1 MAKSERKQ
9 REFER
14 REQEIIDA
22 AYALFREQ
30 DYTAV
35 TIEQIADKAGVGKGT
50 IYKHF
55 QSKEEICAR
64 IIININTRAETDV
77 QQIGNDITLG
87 FHERLKRLLEYS
99 WEVNMRDEGFLS
111 RLLAQ
116 MMRGDFF
123 HKLSPEV
130 REAYAAMA
138 NRQREMQLQLVEKG
152 IADGDI
158 LPLDA
163 KTILYCIGAALDG
176 ALFRAWLMSA
186 SGMDTSQL
194 KQMFINDLTDFVY
207 RGIRKTG

>member
-22 AYALFREQ
+22 AHALFREQ

-35 TIEQIADKAGVGKGT
+35 TIEQIADQAGVGKGT

-64 IIININTRAETDV
+64 IVININTRAAEDV
-77 QQIGNDITLG
+77 IQIGNNPTLG
-87 FHERLKRLLEYS
+87 FRERLQQLMEYS
-99 WEVNMRDEGFLS
+99 WDVNMRDEGFLS
-111 RLLAQ
+111 KLLAQ

-123 HKLSPEV
+123 HKLSPAV

-138 NRQREMQLQLVEKG
+138 NQQQAIQLQLVERG
-152 IADGDI
+152 IKDGDI

-163 KTILYCIGAALDG
+163 QTILYCIGAAMDG

-194 KQMFINDLTDFVY
+194 KQMFLDELTAFIY
-207 RGIRKTG
+207 RGIKTN